1 MSLDADLSER
11 RRQMRLISRFMAW
24 KLSPAF
30 TMASELI
37 KPDAVICVGVSQREH
52 HGVLSLIERKPLR
65 FLPEQWM
72 TGKRF
77 TGY

>member
-1 MSLDADLSER
+1 
-11 RRQMRLISRFMAW
+11 
-24 KLSPAF
+24 
-30 TMASELI
+30 MASELI